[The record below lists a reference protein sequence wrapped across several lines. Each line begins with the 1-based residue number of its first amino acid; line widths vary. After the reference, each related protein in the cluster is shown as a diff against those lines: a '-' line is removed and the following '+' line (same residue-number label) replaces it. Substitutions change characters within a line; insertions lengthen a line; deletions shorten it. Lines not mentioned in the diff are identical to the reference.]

1 MPKLLV
7 CSFQHKHLPVK
18 PFQQSTFLQK
28 NPTPNQIAFFSGL
41 AIAGI
46 STGVIL
52 LMKLSGLIQTDWIW
66 LFVNLIITLLA
77 AYGVAI
83 FYLKKYIYRKIKLIY
98 KTIHRRKLNTKEK
111 TNLIDVNEDI
121 IGEVE
126 KEVEEWS
133 TDQME
138 EIESLRSYE
147 EYRRKFVGDISHELK
162 TPIFNI
168 QGYLDTLLEGAMDDK
183 KVRKK
188 FLNRA
193 STNAERLTT
202 IVEDLEAITRLESGK
217 LILDFQEFSIK
228 KLVEECFEDLEMKM
242 GERGVSLVLK
252 QGAGTPYNVKADKE
266 NIRQVLMNLLTNSI
280 KYGKK
285 NGETKV
291 AFYEMGEQI
300 LVEVSDNGSGIEEKH
315 LGRLFERF
323 YRVDKSR
330 SREQGGS
337 GLGLSIVKHII
348 EAHAQT
354 INVRSALGVG
364 TTFGFTLEK
373 A

>member
-1 MPKLLV
+1 
-7 CSFQHKHLPVK
+7 
-18 PFQQSTFLQK
+18 LQK

-41 AIAGI
+41 AISAI
-46 STGVIL
+46 STGLLFVLKAFGLIEISFVWLALISIGIL
-52 LMKLSGLIQTDWIW
+52 LSAY
-66 LFVNLIITLLA
+66 FVS
-77 AYGVAI
+77 I
-83 FYLKKYIYRKIKLIY
+83 FYLRKYIYRKIKLIY
-98 KTIHRRKLNTKEK
+98 KSIHDSKLSSKE
-111 TNLIDVNEDI
+111 NQSSIDVNSDI
-121 IGEVE
+121 IGDVE

-133 TDQME
+133 NKREE
-138 EIESLRSYE
+138 EIQSFRSYD

-168 QGYLDTLLEGAMDDK
+168 QGYLDTLLEGASEDK

-188 FLNRA
+188 FLKRA
-193 STNAERLTT
+193 ATNTDRLAT

-217 LILDFQEFSIK
+217 LILEMQKFDIK
-228 KLVEECFEDLEMKM
+228 TLALECFEDLEIMTREPGNQLTFKI
-242 GERGVSLVLK
+242 
-252 QGAGTPYNVKADKE
+252 GADSGYKVNADKDS
-266 NIRQVLMNLLTNSI
+266 IRQVLMNLLTNSV

-285 NGETKV
+285 GGETKV
-291 AFYEMGEQI
+291 SFYEMGDQI
-300 LVEVSDNGSGIEEKH
+300 LIEVADDGKGIEEKH

-348 EAHAQT
+348 EAHQQS
-354 INVRSALGVG
+354 INVRSTIDIG